1 VAEAVVVQ
9 KWRHVVGGEESEVIL
24 CDPCR
29 TTKFDKQGGKLFFI
43 EWASYGDECE
53 VCGRMCEDEDT

>member
-1 VAEAVVVQ
+1 MAEAVVVQ
-9 KWRHVVGGEESEVIL
+9 KWRHVMGGEENEVIL

-43 EWASYGDECE
+43 ESAAYGDECE
-53 VCGRMCEDEDT
+53 ICGVMCEDEGI